1 MYDYGK
7 CHVCGGKM
15 ERRQIRQDFWVKGK
29 LVVVEN
35 VPAGVC
41 ARCGEKVVRAEVG
54 RRLTEVVSSK
64 KGFRKSRTM
73 TVPVVRFSEEVA

>member
-7 CHVCGGKM
+7 CHVCGGQV

-29 LVVVEN
+29 LIVVEN

-41 ARCGEKVVRAEVG
+41 TRCGETIVRAAVG
-54 RRLTEVVSSK
+54 RKLAEVVSGR
-64 KGFRKSRTM
+64 KGFRKLRTM